1 MKISDLA
8 EKNIND
14 LLAKYIAHESM
25 SEDEKKTV
33 QLWIVQNPE
42 EFDKLLKLTSILG
55 NDIHNEKMSA
65 VKNNFHVNEA
75 WENVSEKISDR
86 DLIKNKNKENKE
98 NDDDK
103 IRSIKPSMRGKS
115 VAMDKNINHRNIFL
129 VAASVAVLMIM
140 SLTYFLNTSRVGSG
154 GGQDDYILFAV
165 NDGNTLKTTTLPDS
179 STVILYPY
187 TSIRYRFTENS
198 ARYVALNGKA
208 FFDVRKRNGTPF
220 KVESKNLSVEV
231 LGTSF
236 LVDDCADISADNN
249 ADSNVDNNA
258 YDKSYNDAYDNVS
271 HSGSNN
277 TNNSGKGSST
287 ASPEGKST
295 EKGKGVSNEV
305 HAGVYVKT
313 GVVSVSSSGQKVV
326 IKASQKAELKG
337 SRLTT
342 DSIANP
348 SEVFGAYHDEK
359 LIVFENTPIK
369 DVVKKIQEATGVV
382 IEYDKE
388 LGNNSIT
395 SKISFPSEANV
406 SDIETVM
413 KELSFLCKCRYQTV
427 EEGKR
432 YKLVR

>member
-65 VKNNFHVNEA
+65 VKNAFHVNEA
-75 WENVSEKISDR
+75 WEKVSEKISDR
-86 DLIKNKNKENKE
+86 DFIKNKE
-98 NDDDK
+98 NDDEK
-103 IRSIKPSMRGKS
+103 IKSIKPSMKGKS

-140 SLTYFLNTSRVGSG
+140 SLTYFLNSSRVGSDT
-154 GGQDDYILFAV
+154 GQDDYILFAI

-179 STVILYPY
+179 STVILYPDA
-187 TSIRYRFTENS
+187 SIRYRFTENS
-198 ARYVALNGKA
+198 ARYVALIGKA

-236 LVDDCADISADNN
+236 LVDDSADISAENN

-258 YDKSYNDAYDNVS
+258 YDKAYNDAYDNVS
-271 HSGSNN
+271 HSGSNI
-277 TNNSGKGSST
+277 TNNSDKGSST
-287 ASPEGKST
+287 VSPEGKSS
-295 EKGKGVSNEV
+295 EKGKGESNEV

-342 DSIANP
+342 DSITNP
-348 SEVFGAYHDEK
+348 SEVFGASHDEK

-395 SKISFPSEANV
+395 SKISFPNEANV

>member
-65 VKNNFHVNEA
+65 VKNAFHVNEA
-75 WENVSEKISDR
+75 WEKVSEKISDR
-86 DLIKNKNKENKE
+86 DFIKNKE
-98 NDDDK
+98 NDDEK
-103 IRSIKPSMRGKS
+103 IKSIKPSMKGKS

-140 SLTYFLNTSRVGSG
+140 SLTYFLNSSRVGSDT
-154 GGQDDYILFAV
+154 GQDDYILFAI

-179 STVILYPY
+179 STVILYPDA
-187 TSIRYRFTENS
+187 SIRYRFTENS

-236 LVDDCADISADNN
+236 LVDDSADISAENNADSN
-249 ADSNVDNNA
+249 ADSNVDNND
-258 YDKSYNDAYDNVS
+258 YDKAYNDAYDNVS
-271 HSGSNN
+271 HSGSNI

-287 ASPEGKST
+287 VSPEGKSS

-342 DSIANP
+342 DSITNP
-348 SEVFGAYHDEK
+348 SEVFGASHDEK

-395 SKISFPSEANV
+395 SKISFPNEANV

-427 EEGKR
+427 EEGKC

>member
-65 VKNNFHVNEA
+65 VKNAFHVNEA
-75 WENVSEKISDR
+75 WEKVSEKISDR
-86 DLIKNKNKENKE
+86 DFIKNKE
-98 NDDDK
+98 NDDEK
-103 IRSIKPSMRGKS
+103 IKSIKPSMKGKS

-140 SLTYFLNTSRVGSG
+140 SLTYFLNSSRVGSG
-154 GGQDDYILFAV
+154 TGQDDYILFAI

-179 STVILYPY
+179 STVILYPDA
-187 TSIRYRFTENS
+187 SIRYRFTENS

-236 LVDDCADISADNN
+236 LVDDSADISAENN

-258 YDKSYNDAYDNVS
+258 YDKAYNDAYDNVS
-271 HSGSNN
+271 HSGSNI
-277 TNNSGKGSST
+277 TNNSDKGSST
-287 ASPEGKST
+287 VSPEGKSS
-295 EKGKGVSNEV
+295 EKGKGESNEV

-342 DSIANP
+342 DSITNP
-348 SEVFGAYHDEK
+348 SEVFGASHDEK

-395 SKISFPSEANV
+395 SKISFPNEANV

>member
-65 VKNNFHVNEA
+65 VKNAFHVNEA
-75 WENVSEKISDR
+75 WEKVSEKISDR
-86 DLIKNKNKENKE
+86 DFIKNKE
-98 NDDDK
+98 NDDEK
-103 IRSIKPSMRGKS
+103 IKSIKPSMKGKS

-140 SLTYFLNTSRVGSG
+140 SLTYFLNSSRVGSG
-154 GGQDDYILFAV
+154 TGQDDYILFAI

-179 STVILYPY
+179 STVILYPDA
-187 TSIRYRFTENS
+187 SIRYRFTENS

-236 LVDDCADISADNN
+236 LVDDSADISAENN

-258 YDKSYNDAYDNVS
+258 YDKAYNDAYDNVS
-271 HSGSNN
+271 HSGSNI
-277 TNNSGKGSST
+277 TNNSGKVSST
-287 ASPEGKST
+287 VSPEGKSS

-342 DSIANP
+342 DSITNP
-348 SEVFGAYHDEK
+348 SEVFGASHDEK

-395 SKISFPSEANV
+395 SKISFPNEANV

-427 EEGKR
+427 EEGKC

>member
-65 VKNNFHVNEA
+65 VKNAFHVNEA
-75 WENVSEKISDR
+75 WEKVSEKISDR
-86 DLIKNKNKENKE
+86 DFIKNKE
-98 NDDDK
+98 NDDEK
-103 IRSIKPSMRGKS
+103 IKSIKPSMKGKS

-140 SLTYFLNTSRVGSG
+140 SLTYFLNSSRVGSDT
-154 GGQDDYILFAV
+154 GQDDYILFAI

-179 STVILYPY
+179 STVILYPDA
-187 TSIRYRFTENS
+187 SIRYRFTENS

-236 LVDDCADISADNN
+236 LVDDSADISAENN

-258 YDKSYNDAYDNVS
+258 YDNVS
-271 HSGSNN
+271 HSGSNI

-287 ASPEGKST
+287 VSPEGKSS

-342 DSIANP
+342 DSITNP
-348 SEVFGAYHDEK
+348 SEVFGASHDEK

-395 SKISFPSEANV
+395 SKISFPNEANV

>member
-65 VKNNFHVNEA
+65 VKNAFHVNEA
-75 WENVSEKISDR
+75 WEKVSEKISDR
-86 DLIKNKNKENKE
+86 DFIKNKE

-103 IRSIKPSMRGKS
+103 IKSIKPSMKGKS

-140 SLTYFLNTSRVGSG
+140 SLTYFLNSSRVGSDT
-154 GGQDDYILFAV
+154 GQDDYILFAI

-179 STVILYPY
+179 STVILYPDA
-187 TSIRYRFTENS
+187 SIRYRFTENS

-236 LVDDCADISADNN
+236 LVDDSADISAENN

-258 YDKSYNDAYDNVS
+258 YDKAYNDAYDNVS
-271 HSGSNN
+271 HSGSNI
-277 TNNSGKGSST
+277 TNNSSKGSST
-287 ASPEGKST
+287 ASPEGKSS

-342 DSIANP
+342 DSITNP
-348 SEVFGAYHDEK
+348 SEVFGASHDEK

-395 SKISFPSEANV
+395 SKISFPNEANV

-427 EEGKR
+427 EEGKC

>member
-1 MKISDLA
+1 MKHI
-8 EKNIND
+8 
-14 LLAKYIAHESM
+14 
-25 SEDEKKTV
+25 
-33 QLWIVQNPE
+33 
-42 EFDKLLKLTSILG
+42 
-55 NDIHNEKMSA
+55 
-65 VKNNFHVNEA
+65 
-75 WENVSEKISDR
+75 
-86 DLIKNKNKENKE
+86 
-98 NDDDK
+98 
-103 IRSIKPSMRGKS
+103 
-115 VAMDKNINHRNIFL
+115 
-129 VAASVAVLMIM
+129 
-140 SLTYFLNTSRVGSG
+140 
-154 GGQDDYILFAV
+154 
-165 NDGNTLKTTTLPDS
+165 
-179 STVILYPY
+179 
-187 TSIRYRFTENS
+187 
-198 ARYVALNGKA
+198 
-208 FFDVRKRNGTPF
+208 
-220 KVESKNLSVEV
+220 
-231 LGTSF
+231 
-236 LVDDCADISADNN
+236 ISADNSADNSAENN

-258 YDKSYNDAYDNVS
+258 YDNVS
-271 HSGSNN
+271 HSGSNI

-287 ASPEGKST
+287 ASQEGKSS

-342 DSIANP
+342 DSITNP
-348 SEVFGAYHDEK
+348 SEVFGASHDEK

-395 SKISFPSEANV
+395 SKISFPNEANM

>member
-1 MKISDLA
+1 MKMSDLA

-25 SEDEKKTV
+25 SEEEKKTV

-42 EFDKLLKLTSILG
+42 EFDKLLKLTNILG

-65 VKNNFHVNEA
+65 VKNTFRVNDA
-75 WENVSEKISDR
+75 WEKVSEKISDR
-86 DLIKNKNKENKE
+86 DLIENKE
-98 NDDDK
+98 NDNDK
-103 IRSIKPSMRGKS
+103 IRSIKPSMKGKS
-115 VAMDKNINHRNIFL
+115 VAMDKNNNHRNIFL

-140 SLTYFLNTSRVGSG
+140 SLTYFLNTSR

-236 LVDDCADISADNN
+236 LVDDSADDSVDNNSDNNVYNNADNN
-249 ADSNVDNNA
+249 ITD
-258 YDKSYNDAYDNVS
+258 
-271 HSGSNN
+271 SGSNM
-277 TNNSGKGSST
+277 TNNSGKVTNT
-287 ASPEGKST
+287 ASPEGKSS
-295 EKGKGVSNEV
+295 EKGKGKSIEV

-337 SRLTT
+337 NRLTT
-342 DSIANP
+342 DSITNP
-348 SEVFGAYHDEK
+348 SEVFGASHDDEK
-359 LIVFENTPIK
+359 LIIFENTPIK

-388 LGNNSIT
+388 LDNNSIT
-395 SKISFPSEANV
+395 SKISFPNEANV

>member
-65 VKNNFHVNEA
+65 VKNAFHVNEA
-75 WENVSEKISDR
+75 WEKVSEKISDR
-86 DLIKNKNKENKE
+86 DFIKNKE
-98 NDDDK
+98 NDDEK
-103 IRSIKPSMRGKS
+103 IKSIKPSMKGKS

-140 SLTYFLNTSRVGSG
+140 SLTYFLNSSRVGSDT
-154 GGQDDYILFAV
+154 GQDDYILFAI

-179 STVILYPY
+179 STVILYPDA
-187 TSIRYRFTENS
+187 SIRYRFTENS

-236 LVDDCADISADNN
+236 LVDDCADISAENN
-249 ADSNVDNNA
+249 VDSNVDNNA
-258 YDKSYNDAYDNVS
+258 YDKAYNDAYDNVS
-271 HSGSNN
+271 HSGSNI

-287 ASPEGKST
+287 VSPEGKSS

-342 DSIANP
+342 DSITNP
-348 SEVFGAYHDEK
+348 SEVFGASHDEK

-395 SKISFPSEANV
+395 SKISFPNEANV

>member
-65 VKNNFHVNEA
+65 VKNAFHVNEA
-75 WENVSEKISDR
+75 WEKVSEKISDR
-86 DLIKNKNKENKE
+86 DFIKNKE
-98 NDDDK
+98 NDDEK
-103 IRSIKPSMRGKS
+103 IKSIKPSMKGKS

-140 SLTYFLNTSRVGSG
+140 SLTYFLNSSRVGSDT
-154 GGQDDYILFAV
+154 GQDDYILFAI

-179 STVILYPY
+179 STVILYPDA
-187 TSIRYRFTENS
+187 SIRYRFTENS

-236 LVDDCADISADNN
+236 LVDDSADISAENN

-258 YDKSYNDAYDNVS
+258 YDKAYNDAYDNVS
-271 HSGSNN
+271 HSGSNI

-287 ASPEGKST
+287 VSPEGKSS

-342 DSIANP
+342 DSITNP
-348 SEVFGAYHDEK
+348 SEVFGASHDEK

-395 SKISFPSEANV
+395 SKISFPNEANV

>member
-55 NDIHNEKMSA
+55 NDIHNEKMSV
-65 VKNNFHVNEA
+65 VKNAFHVNEA
-75 WENVSEKISDR
+75 WEKVSEKISDR
-86 DLIKNKNKENKE
+86 DFIKNKE
-98 NDDDK
+98 NDDEK
-103 IRSIKPSMRGKS
+103 IKSIKPSMKGKS

-140 SLTYFLNTSRVGSG
+140 SLTYFLNSSRVGSG
-154 GGQDDYILFAV
+154 TGQDDYILFAI

-179 STVILYPY
+179 STVILYPDA
-187 TSIRYRFTENS
+187 SIRYRFTENS

-236 LVDDCADISADNN
+236 LVDDSADISAENN
-249 ADSNVDNNA
+249 ADSNVDNND
-258 YDKSYNDAYDNVS
+258 YDKAYNDAYDNVS
-271 HSGSNN
+271 HSGSNI

-287 ASPEGKST
+287 VSPEGKSS
-295 EKGKGVSNEV
+295 EKGKGESNEV

-342 DSIANP
+342 DSITNP
-348 SEVFGAYHDEK
+348 SEVFGASHDEK

-395 SKISFPSEANV
+395 SKISFPNEANV

>member
-65 VKNNFHVNEA
+65 VKNAFHVNEA
-75 WENVSEKISDR
+75 WEKVSEKISDR
-86 DLIKNKNKENKE
+86 DFIKNKE

-103 IRSIKPSMRGKS
+103 IKSIKPSMKGKS

-140 SLTYFLNTSRVGSG
+140 SLTYFLNSSRVGSDT
-154 GGQDDYILFAV
+154 GQDDYILFAI

-179 STVILYPY
+179 STVILYPDA
-187 TSIRYRFTENS
+187 SIRYRFTENS

-236 LVDDCADISADNN
+236 LVDDSADISAENN

-258 YDKSYNDAYDNVS
+258 YDKAYNDAYDNVS
-271 HSGSNN
+271 HSGSNI
-277 TNNSGKGSST
+277 TNNSDKGSST
-287 ASPEGKST
+287 VSPEGKSS

-342 DSIANP
+342 DSITNP
-348 SEVFGAYHDEK
+348 SEVFGASHDEK

-395 SKISFPSEANV
+395 SKISFPNEANV

>member
-65 VKNNFHVNEA
+65 VKNAFHVNEA
-75 WENVSEKISDR
+75 WEKVSEKISDR
-86 DLIKNKNKENKE
+86 DFIKNKE
-98 NDDDK
+98 NDDEK
-103 IRSIKPSMRGKS
+103 IKSIKPSMKGKS

-140 SLTYFLNTSRVGSG
+140 SLTYFLNSSRVGSDT
-154 GGQDDYILFAV
+154 GQDDYILFAI

-179 STVILYPY
+179 STVILYPDA
-187 TSIRYRFTENS
+187 SIRYRFTENS

-236 LVDDCADISADNN
+236 LVDDSADISAENN

-258 YDKSYNDAYDNVS
+258 YDKAYNDAYDNVS
-271 HSGSNN
+271 HSGSNI
-277 TNNSGKGSST
+277 TNNSDKGSST
-287 ASPEGKST
+287 VSPEGKSS

-342 DSIANP
+342 DSITNP
-348 SEVFGAYHDEK
+348 SEVFGASHNEK

-395 SKISFPSEANV
+395 SKISFPNEANV

>member
-65 VKNNFHVNEA
+65 VKNAFHVNEA
-75 WENVSEKISDR
+75 WEKVSEKISDR
-86 DLIKNKNKENKE
+86 DFIKNKE
-98 NDDDK
+98 NDDEK
-103 IRSIKPSMRGKS
+103 IKSIKPSMKGKS

-140 SLTYFLNTSRVGSG
+140 SLTYFLNSSRVGSDT
-154 GGQDDYILFAV
+154 GQDDYILFAI

-179 STVILYPY
+179 STVILYPDA
-187 TSIRYRFTENS
+187 SIRYRFTENS

-236 LVDDCADISADNN
+236 LVDDSADISAENN
-249 ADSNVDNNA
+249 ADSNVDNND
-258 YDKSYNDAYDNVS
+258 YDKAYNDAYDNVS
-271 HSGSNN
+271 HSGSNI
-277 TNNSGKGSST
+277 TNNSGKVSST
-287 ASPEGKST
+287 VSPEGKSS
-295 EKGKGVSNEV
+295 EKGKGESNEV

-342 DSIANP
+342 DSITNP
-348 SEVFGAYHDEK
+348 SEVFGASHDEK

-395 SKISFPSEANV
+395 SKISFPNEANV

>member
-65 VKNNFHVNEA
+65 VKNAFHVNEA
-75 WENVSEKISDR
+75 WEKVSEKISDR
-86 DLIKNKNKENKE
+86 DFIKNKE
-98 NDDDK
+98 NDDEK
-103 IRSIKPSMRGKS
+103 IKSIKPSMKGKS

-140 SLTYFLNTSRVGSG
+140 SLTYFLNSSRVGSG
-154 GGQDDYILFAV
+154 TGQDDYILFAI

-179 STVILYPY
+179 STVILYPDA
-187 TSIRYRFTENS
+187 SIRYRFTENS

-236 LVDDCADISADNN
+236 LVDDSADISAENN
-249 ADSNVDNNA
+249 ADSNVDNND
-258 YDKSYNDAYDNVS
+258 YDKAYNDAYDNVS
-271 HSGSNN
+271 HSGSNI

-287 ASPEGKST
+287 VSPEGKSS
-295 EKGKGVSNEV
+295 EKGKGESNEV

-342 DSIANP
+342 DSITNP
-348 SEVFGAYHDEK
+348 SEVFGASHDEK

-395 SKISFPSEANV
+395 SKISFPNEANV

>member
-65 VKNNFHVNEA
+65 VKNAFHVNEA
-75 WENVSEKISDR
+75 WEKVSEKISDR
-86 DLIKNKNKENKE
+86 DFIKNKE
-98 NDDDK
+98 NDDEK
-103 IRSIKPSMRGKS
+103 IKSIKPSMKGKS
-115 VAMDKNINHRNIFL
+115 VAMDKNINHRNVFL

-140 SLTYFLNTSRVGSG
+140 SLTYFLNSSRVGSDT
-154 GGQDDYILFAV
+154 GQDDYILFAI

-179 STVILYPY
+179 STVILYPDA
-187 TSIRYRFTENS
+187 SIRYRFTENS

-236 LVDDCADISADNN
+236 LVDDSAENN
-249 ADSNVDNNA
+249 ADSNVDSNA
-258 YDKSYNDAYDNVS
+258 YGKVYNDAYDNVS
-271 HSGSNN
+271 HSGSNI
-277 TNNSGKGSST
+277 TNNSGKGSIT
-287 ASPEGKST
+287 ASPEGKSS
-295 EKGKGVSNEV
+295 EKGKGASNEV

-342 DSIANP
+342 DSITNP
-348 SEVFGAYHDEK
+348 SEVFGASHDEK

-395 SKISFPSEANV
+395 SKISFPNEANV

>member
-65 VKNNFHVNEA
+65 VKNAFHVNEA
-75 WENVSEKISDR
+75 WEKVSEKISDR
-86 DLIKNKNKENKE
+86 DFIKNKE
-98 NDDDK
+98 NDDEK
-103 IRSIKPSMRGKS
+103 IKSIKPSMKGKS

-140 SLTYFLNTSRVGSG
+140 SLTYFLNSSRVGSG
-154 GGQDDYILFAV
+154 TGQDDYILFAI

-179 STVILYPY
+179 STVILYPDA
-187 TSIRYRFTENS
+187 SIRYRFTENS

-236 LVDDCADISADNN
+236 LVDDSADISAENN
-249 ADSNVDNNA
+249 ADSNVDNND
-258 YDKSYNDAYDNVS
+258 YDKAYNDAYDNVS
-271 HSGSNN
+271 HSGSNI
-277 TNNSGKGSST
+277 TNNSDKGSST
-287 ASPEGKST
+287 VSPEGKSSK
-295 EKGKGVSNEV
+295 KGKGESNEV

-342 DSIANP
+342 DSITNP
-348 SEVFGAYHDEK
+348 SEVFGASHDEK

-395 SKISFPSEANV
+395 SKISFPNEANV

>member
-65 VKNNFHVNEA
+65 VKNAFHVNEA
-75 WENVSEKISDR
+75 WEKVSEKISDR
-86 DLIKNKNKENKE
+86 DFIKNKE
-98 NDDDK
+98 NDDEK
-103 IRSIKPSMRGKS
+103 IKSIKPSMKGKS

-140 SLTYFLNTSRVGSG
+140 SLTYFLNSSRVGSDT
-154 GGQDDYILFAV
+154 GQDDYILFAI

-179 STVILYPY
+179 STVILYPDA
-187 TSIRYRFTENS
+187 SIRYRFTENS

-236 LVDDCADISADNN
+236 LVDDCADNSAENN

-258 YDKSYNDAYDNVS
+258 YDKAYNDAYDNVS
-271 HSGSNN
+271 HSGSNI

-287 ASPEGKST
+287 VSPEGKSS

-342 DSIANP
+342 DSITNP
-348 SEVFGAYHDEK
+348 SEVFGASHDEK

-395 SKISFPSEANV
+395 SKISFPNEANV

>member
-65 VKNNFHVNEA
+65 VKNAFHVNEA
-75 WENVSEKISDR
+75 WEKVSEKISDR
-86 DLIKNKNKENKE
+86 DFIKNKE
-98 NDDDK
+98 NDDEK
-103 IRSIKPSMRGKS
+103 IKSIKPSMKGKS

-140 SLTYFLNTSRVGSG
+140 SLTYFLNSSRVGSDT
-154 GGQDDYILFAV
+154 GQDDYILFAI

-179 STVILYPY
+179 STVILYPDA
-187 TSIRYRFTENS
+187 SIRYRFTENS

-236 LVDDCADISADNN
+236 LVDDSADISAENN
-249 ADSNVDNNA
+249 VDSNVDNNA
-258 YDKSYNDAYDNVS
+258 YDKAYNDAYDNVS
-271 HSGSNN
+271 HSGSNI

-287 ASPEGKST
+287 VSPEGKSS

-342 DSIANP
+342 DSITNP
-348 SEVFGAYHDEK
+348 SEVFGASHDEK

-395 SKISFPSEANV
+395 SKISFPNEANV

>member
-65 VKNNFHVNEA
+65 VKNAFHVNEA
-75 WENVSEKISDR
+75 WEKVSEKISDR
-86 DLIKNKNKENKE
+86 DFIKNKE
-98 NDDDK
+98 NDDEK
-103 IRSIKPSMRGKS
+103 IKSIKPSMKGKS

-140 SLTYFLNTSRVGSG
+140 SLTYFLNSSRVGSDT
-154 GGQDDYILFAV
+154 GQDDYILFAI

-179 STVILYPY
+179 STVILYPDA
-187 TSIRYRFTENS
+187 SIRYRFTENS

-236 LVDDCADISADNN
+236 LVDDSADISAENN

-258 YDKSYNDAYDNVS
+258 YDKAYNDAYDNVS
-271 HSGSNN
+271 HSGSNI
-277 TNNSGKGSST
+277 TNNSDKGSST
-287 ASPEGKST
+287 VSPEGKSS
-295 EKGKGVSNEV
+295 EKGKGESNEV

-342 DSIANP
+342 DSITNP
-348 SEVFGAYHDEK
+348 SEVFGASHDEK

-395 SKISFPSEANV
+395 SKISFPNEANV

>member
-55 NDIHNEKMSA
+55 NDIHNEKMSV
-65 VKNNFHVNEA
+65 VKNAFHVNEA
-75 WENVSEKISDR
+75 WEKVSEKISDR
-86 DLIKNKNKENKE
+86 DFIKNKE
-98 NDDDK
+98 NDDEK
-103 IRSIKPSMRGKS
+103 IKSIKPSMKGKS

-140 SLTYFLNTSRVGSG
+140 SLTYFLNSSRVGSG
-154 GGQDDYILFAV
+154 TGQDDYILFAI

-179 STVILYPY
+179 STVILYPDA
-187 TSIRYRFTENS
+187 SIRYRFTENS

-236 LVDDCADISADNN
+236 LVDDSADISAENN

-258 YDKSYNDAYDNVS
+258 YDKAYNDAYDNVS
-271 HSGSNN
+271 HSGSNI
-277 TNNSGKGSST
+277 TNNSGKVSST
-287 ASPEGKST
+287 VSPEGKSS
-295 EKGKGVSNEV
+295 EKGKGVSHEV

-342 DSIANP
+342 DSITNP
-348 SEVFGAYHDEK
+348 SEVFGASHDEK

-395 SKISFPSEANV
+395 SKISFPNEANV

>member
-65 VKNNFHVNEA
+65 VKNAFHVNEA
-75 WENVSEKISDR
+75 WEKVSEKISDR
-86 DLIKNKNKENKE
+86 DFIKNKE
-98 NDDDK
+98 NDDEK
-103 IRSIKPSMRGKS
+103 IKSIKPSMKGKS

-140 SLTYFLNTSRVGSG
+140 SLTYFLNSSRVGSG
-154 GGQDDYILFAV
+154 TGQDDYILFAI

-179 STVILYPY
+179 STVILYPDA
-187 TSIRYRFTENS
+187 SIRYRFTENS

-236 LVDDCADISADNN
+236 LVDDSADISAENN
-249 ADSNVDNNA
+249 ADSNVDNND
-258 YDKSYNDAYDNVS
+258 YDKAYNDAYDNVS
-271 HSGSNN
+271 HSGSNI

-287 ASPEGKST
+287 ASPEGKSS

-342 DSIANP
+342 DSITNP
-348 SEVFGAYHDEK
+348 SEVFGASHDEK

-395 SKISFPSEANV
+395 SKISFPNEANV

>member
-65 VKNNFHVNEA
+65 VKNAFHVNEA
-75 WENVSEKISDR
+75 WEKVSEKISDR
-86 DLIKNKNKENKE
+86 DFIKNKE

-103 IRSIKPSMRGKS
+103 IKSIKPSMKGKS

-140 SLTYFLNTSRVGSG
+140 SLTYFLNSSRVGSDT
-154 GGQDDYILFAV
+154 GQDDYILFAI

-179 STVILYPY
+179 STVILYPDA
-187 TSIRYRFTENS
+187 SIRYRFTENS

-236 LVDDCADISADNN
+236 LVDDSADISAENN

-258 YDKSYNDAYDNVS
+258 YDKAYNDAYDNVS
-271 HSGSNN
+271 HSGSNI
-277 TNNSGKGSST
+277 TNNSSKGSST
-287 ASPEGKST
+287 ASPEGKSS

-342 DSIANP
+342 DSITNP
-348 SEVFGAYHDEK
+348 SEVFGASHDEK

-395 SKISFPSEANV
+395 SKISFPNEANV

>member
-65 VKNNFHVNEA
+65 VKNAFHVNEA
-75 WENVSEKISDR
+75 WEKVSEKISDR
-86 DLIKNKNKENKE
+86 DFIKNKE
-98 NDDDK
+98 NDDEK
-103 IRSIKPSMRGKS
+103 IKSIKPSMKGKS

-140 SLTYFLNTSRVGSG
+140 SLTYFLNSSRVGSDT
-154 GGQDDYILFAV
+154 GQDDYILFAI

-179 STVILYPY
+179 STVILYPDA
-187 TSIRYRFTENS
+187 SIRYRFTENS

-236 LVDDCADISADNN
+236 LVDDSADISAENN

-258 YDKSYNDAYDNVS
+258 YDKAYNDAYDNVS
-271 HSGSNN
+271 HSGSNI
-277 TNNSGKGSST
+277 TNNSSKGSST
-287 ASPEGKST
+287 ASPEGKSS

-342 DSIANP
+342 DSITNP
-348 SEVFGAYHDEK
+348 SEVFGASHDEK

-395 SKISFPSEANV
+395 SKISFPNEANV

-427 EEGKR
+427 EEGKC

>member
-65 VKNNFHVNEA
+65 VKNAFHVNEA
-75 WENVSEKISDR
+75 WEKVSEKISDR
-86 DLIKNKNKENKE
+86 DFIKNKE
-98 NDDDK
+98 NDDEK
-103 IRSIKPSMRGKS
+103 IKSIKPSLKGKS

-140 SLTYFLNTSRVGSG
+140 SLTYFLNSSRVGSDT
-154 GGQDDYILFAV
+154 GQDDYILFAI

-179 STVILYPY
+179 STVILYPDA
-187 TSIRYRFTENS
+187 SIRYRFTENS

-236 LVDDCADISADNN
+236 LVDDSADISAENN

-258 YDKSYNDAYDNVS
+258 YDKAYNDAYDNVS
-271 HSGSNN
+271 HSGSNI
-277 TNNSGKGSST
+277 TNNSDKGSST
-287 ASPEGKST
+287 VSPEGKSS

-342 DSIANP
+342 DSITNP
-348 SEVFGAYHDEK
+348 SEVFGASHDEK

-395 SKISFPSEANV
+395 SKISFPNEANV

-427 EEGKR
+427 EEGKC

>member
-65 VKNNFHVNEA
+65 VKNAFHVNEA
-75 WENVSEKISDR
+75 WEKVSEKISDR
-86 DLIKNKNKENKE
+86 DFIKNKE
-98 NDDDK
+98 NDDEK
-103 IRSIKPSMRGKS
+103 IKSIKPSMKGKS

-140 SLTYFLNTSRVGSG
+140 SLTYFLNSSRVSDT
-154 GGQDDYILFAV
+154 GQDDYILFAI

-179 STVILYPY
+179 STVILYPDA
-187 TSIRYRFTENS
+187 SIRYRFTENS

-236 LVDDCADISADNN
+236 LVDDSADISAENN

-258 YDKSYNDAYDNVS
+258 YDKAYNDAYDNVS
-271 HSGSNN
+271 HSGSNI

-287 ASPEGKST
+287 VSPEGKSS

-342 DSIANP
+342 DSITNP
-348 SEVFGAYHDEK
+348 SEVFGASHDEK

-369 DVVKKIQEATGVV
+369 DVVKKIQESTGVV

-395 SKISFPSEANV
+395 SKISFPNEANV

>member
-65 VKNNFHVNEA
+65 VKNAFHVNEA
-75 WENVSEKISDR
+75 WEKVSEKISDR
-86 DLIKNKNKENKE
+86 DFIKNKE

-103 IRSIKPSMRGKS
+103 IKSIKPSMKGKS

-140 SLTYFLNTSRVGSG
+140 SLTYFLNSSRVGSG
-154 GGQDDYILFAV
+154 TGQDDYILFAI

-179 STVILYPY
+179 STVILYPDA
-187 TSIRYRFTENS
+187 SIRYRFTENS

-236 LVDDCADISADNN
+236 LVDDSADNSAENN

-258 YDKSYNDAYDNVS
+258 YDKAYNDAYDNVS
-271 HSGSNN
+271 HSGSNI

-287 ASPEGKST
+287 ASPEGKSS

-342 DSIANP
+342 DSITNP
-348 SEVFGAYHDEK
+348 SEVFGASHDEK

-395 SKISFPSEANV
+395 SKISFPNEANV

>member
-65 VKNNFHVNEA
+65 VKNAFHVNEA
-75 WENVSEKISDR
+75 WEKVSEKISDR
-86 DLIKNKNKENKE
+86 DFIKNKE
-98 NDDDK
+98 NDDEK
-103 IRSIKPSMRGKS
+103 IKSIKPSMKGKS

-140 SLTYFLNTSRVGSG
+140 SLTYFLNSSRVGSG
-154 GGQDDYILFAV
+154 TGQDDYILFAI

-179 STVILYPY
+179 STVILYPDA
-187 TSIRYRFTENS
+187 SIRYRFTENS

-236 LVDDCADISADNN
+236 LVDDSADISAENN
-249 ADSNVDNNA
+249 ADSNVDNND
-258 YDKSYNDAYDNVS
+258 YDKAYNDAYDNVS
-271 HSGSNN
+271 HSGSNI
-277 TNNSGKGSST
+277 TNNSDKGSST
-287 ASPEGKST
+287 VSPEGKSS

-342 DSIANP
+342 DSITNP
-348 SEVFGAYHDEK
+348 SEVFGASHDEK

-395 SKISFPSEANV
+395 SKISFPNEANV

>member
-65 VKNNFHVNEA
+65 VKNAFHVNEA
-75 WENVSEKISDR
+75 WEKVSEKISDR
-86 DLIKNKNKENKE
+86 DFIKNKE
-98 NDDDK
+98 NDDEK
-103 IRSIKPSMRGKS
+103 IKSIKPSMKGKS

-140 SLTYFLNTSRVGSG
+140 SLTYFLNSSRVGSDT
-154 GGQDDYILFAV
+154 GQDDYILFAI

-179 STVILYPY
+179 STVILYPDA
-187 TSIRYRFTENS
+187 SIRYRFTENS

-236 LVDDCADISADNN
+236 LVDDSADISAENN

-258 YDKSYNDAYDNVS
+258 YDKAYNDAYDNVS
-271 HSGSNN
+271 HSGSNI

-287 ASPEGKST
+287 ASPEGKSS

-342 DSIANP
+342 DSITNP
-348 SEVFGAYHDEK
+348 SEVFGASHDEK

-395 SKISFPSEANV
+395 SKISFPNEANV

-413 KELSFLCKCRYQTV
+413 KELSFLCKCRYQTI

>member
-65 VKNNFHVNEA
+65 VKNAFHVNEA
-75 WENVSEKISDR
+75 WEKVSEKISDR
-86 DLIKNKNKENKE
+86 DFIKNKE
-98 NDDDK
+98 NDDEK
-103 IRSIKPSMRGKS
+103 IKSIKPSMKGKS

-140 SLTYFLNTSRVGSG
+140 SLTYFLNSSRVGSDT
-154 GGQDDYILFAV
+154 GQDDYILFAI

-179 STVILYPY
+179 STVILYPDA
-187 TSIRYRFTENS
+187 SIRYRFTENS

-236 LVDDCADISADNN
+236 LVDDSADISAENN

-258 YDKSYNDAYDNVS
+258 YDKAYNDAYDNVS
-271 HSGSNN
+271 HSGSNI
-277 TNNSGKGSST
+277 TNNSDKGSST
-287 ASPEGKST
+287 VSPEGKSS

-342 DSIANP
+342 DSITNP
-348 SEVFGAYHDEK
+348 SEVFGASHDEK

-395 SKISFPSEANV
+395 SKISFPNEANV

>member
-65 VKNNFHVNEA
+65 VKNAFHVNEA
-75 WENVSEKISDR
+75 WEKVSEKISDR
-86 DLIKNKNKENKE
+86 DFIKNKE
-98 NDDDK
+98 NDDEK
-103 IRSIKPSMRGKS
+103 IKSIKPSMKGKS

-140 SLTYFLNTSRVGSG
+140 SLTYFLNSSRVGSDT
-154 GGQDDYILFAV
+154 GQDDYILFAI

-179 STVILYPY
+179 STVILYPDA
-187 TSIRYRFTENS
+187 SIRYRFTENS

-236 LVDDCADISADNN
+236 LVDDSADISAENN

-258 YDKSYNDAYDNVS
+258 YDKAYNDAYDNVS
-271 HSGSNN
+271 HSGSNI
-277 TNNSGKGSST
+277 TNNSDKGSST
-287 ASPEGKST
+287 VSPEGKSS

-342 DSIANP
+342 DSITNP
-348 SEVFGAYHDEK
+348 SEVFGASHDEK

-395 SKISFPSEANV
+395 SKISFPNEANV

-427 EEGKR
+427 EEGKC

>member
-65 VKNNFHVNEA
+65 VKNAFHVNEA
-75 WENVSEKISDR
+75 WEKVSEKISDR
-86 DLIKNKNKENKE
+86 DFIKNKE
-98 NDDDK
+98 NDDEK
-103 IRSIKPSMRGKS
+103 IKSIKPSMKGKS

-140 SLTYFLNTSRVGSG
+140 SLTYFLNSSRVGSG
-154 GGQDDYILFAV
+154 TGQDDYILFAI

-179 STVILYPY
+179 STVILYPDA
-187 TSIRYRFTENS
+187 SIRYRFTENS

-236 LVDDCADISADNN
+236 LVDDCADISAENN
-249 ADSNVDNNA
+249 VDSNVDNNA
-258 YDKSYNDAYDNVS
+258 YDKAYNDAYDNVS
-271 HSGSNN
+271 HSGSNI

-287 ASPEGKST
+287 VSPEGKSS

-342 DSIANP
+342 DSITNP
-348 SEVFGAYHDEK
+348 SEVFGASHDEK

-395 SKISFPSEANV
+395 SKISFPNEANV

>member
-65 VKNNFHVNEA
+65 VKNAFHVNEA
-75 WENVSEKISDR
+75 WEKVSEKISDR
-86 DLIKNKNKENKE
+86 DFIKNKE

-103 IRSIKPSMRGKS
+103 IKSIKPSMKGKS

-140 SLTYFLNTSRVGSG
+140 SLTYFLNSSRVGSG
-154 GGQDDYILFAV
+154 TGQDDYILFAI

-179 STVILYPY
+179 STVILYPDA
-187 TSIRYRFTENS
+187 SIRYRFTENS

-236 LVDDCADISADNN
+236 LVDDSADISAENN
-249 ADSNVDNNA
+249 ADSNVDNND
-258 YDKSYNDAYDNVS
+258 YDKAYNDAYDNVS
-271 HSGSNN
+271 HSGSNI
-277 TNNSGKGSST
+277 TNNSDKGSST
-287 ASPEGKST
+287 VSPEGKSS
-295 EKGKGVSNEV
+295 EKGKGESNEV

-342 DSIANP
+342 DSITNP
-348 SEVFGAYHDEK
+348 SEVFGASHDEK

-395 SKISFPSEANV
+395 SKISFPNEANV

-413 KELSFLCKCRYQTV
+413 KELSFLCKCRYQTI

>member
-65 VKNNFHVNEA
+65 VKNAFHVNEA
-75 WENVSEKISDR
+75 WEKVSEKISDR
-86 DLIKNKNKENKE
+86 DFIKNKE

-103 IRSIKPSMRGKS
+103 IKSIKPSMKGKS

-140 SLTYFLNTSRVGSG
+140 SLTYFLNSSRVGSG
-154 GGQDDYILFAV
+154 TGQDDYILFAI

-179 STVILYPY
+179 STVILYPDA
-187 TSIRYRFTENS
+187 SIRYRFTENS

-236 LVDDCADISADNN
+236 LVDDSADISAENN
-249 ADSNVDNNA
+249 ADSNVDNND
-258 YDKSYNDAYDNVS
+258 YDKAYNDAYDNVS
-271 HSGSNN
+271 HSGSNI
-277 TNNSGKGSST
+277 TNNSDKGSST
-287 ASPEGKST
+287 VSPEGKSS
-295 EKGKGVSNEV
+295 EKGKGESNEV

-342 DSIANP
+342 DSITNP
-348 SEVFGAYHDEK
+348 SEVFGASHDEK

-395 SKISFPSEANV
+395 SKISFPNEANV

>member
-65 VKNNFHVNEA
+65 VKNAFHVNEA
-75 WENVSEKISDR
+75 WEKVSEKISDR
-86 DLIKNKNKENKE
+86 DFIKNKE
-98 NDDDK
+98 NDDEK
-103 IRSIKPSMRGKS
+103 IKSIKPSMKGKS

-140 SLTYFLNTSRVGSG
+140 SLTYFLNSSRVGSG
-154 GGQDDYILFAV
+154 TGQDDYILFAI

-179 STVILYPY
+179 STVILYPDA
-187 TSIRYRFTENS
+187 SIRYRFTENS

-236 LVDDCADISADNN
+236 LVDDSADISAENN

-258 YDKSYNDAYDNVS
+258 YDKAYNDAYDNVS
-271 HSGSNN
+271 HSGSNI
-277 TNNSGKGSST
+277 TNNSDKGSST
-287 ASPEGKST
+287 VSPEGKSS

-342 DSIANP
+342 DSITNP
-348 SEVFGAYHDEK
+348 SEVFGTSHNEK

-395 SKISFPSEANV
+395 SKISFPNEANV

>member
-65 VKNNFHVNEA
+65 VKNAFHVNEA
-75 WENVSEKISDR
+75 WEKVSEKISDR
-86 DLIKNKNKENKE
+86 DFIKNKE
-98 NDDDK
+98 NDDEK
-103 IRSIKPSMRGKS
+103 IKSIKPSMKGKS

-140 SLTYFLNTSRVGSG
+140 SLTYFLNSSRVGSG
-154 GGQDDYILFAV
+154 TGQDDYILFAI

-179 STVILYPY
+179 STVILYPDA
-187 TSIRYRFTENS
+187 SIRYRFTENS

-236 LVDDCADISADNN
+236 LVDDSADISAENN

-258 YDKSYNDAYDNVS
+258 YDKAYNDAYDNVS
-271 HSGSNN
+271 HSGSNI

-287 ASPEGKST
+287 VSPEGKSS

-342 DSIANP
+342 DSITNP
-348 SEVFGAYHDEK
+348 SEVFGASHDEK

-395 SKISFPSEANV
+395 SKISFPNEANV

-427 EEGKR
+427 EEGKC

>member
-65 VKNNFHVNEA
+65 VKNAFHVNEA
-75 WENVSEKISDR
+75 WEKVSEKISDR
-86 DLIKNKNKENKE
+86 DFIKNKE

-103 IRSIKPSMRGKS
+103 IKSIKPSMKGKS

-140 SLTYFLNTSRVGSG
+140 SLTYFLNSSRVGSDT
-154 GGQDDYILFAV
+154 GQDDYILFAI

-179 STVILYPY
+179 STVILYPDA
-187 TSIRYRFTENS
+187 SIRYRFTENS

-236 LVDDCADISADNN
+236 LVDDSADISAENN

-258 YDKSYNDAYDNVS
+258 YDKAYNDAYDNVS
-271 HSGSNN
+271 HSGSNI

-287 ASPEGKST
+287 VSPEGKSS

-342 DSIANP
+342 DSITNP
-348 SEVFGAYHDEK
+348 SEVFGASHDEK

-395 SKISFPSEANV
+395 SKISFPNEANV

>member
-1 MKISDLA
+1 MKMSDLA

-25 SEDEKKTV
+25 SEEEKKTV

-42 EFDKLLKLTSILG
+42 EFDKLLKLTNILG

-65 VKNNFHVNEA
+65 VKNTFRINDA
-75 WENVSEKISDR
+75 WEKVSEKISDR
-86 DLIKNKNKENKE
+86 DLIENKE
-98 NDDDK
+98 NDNDK
-103 IRSIKPSMRGKS
+103 IRSIKPSMKGKS
-115 VAMDKNINHRNIFL
+115 VAMDKNNNHRNIFL
-129 VAASVAVLMIM
+129 VAASVAVLMII
-140 SLTYFLNTSRVGSG
+140 SLTYFLNTSRGGS
-154 GGQDDYILFAV
+154 GQDDYILFAV

-236 LVDDCADISADNN
+236 LVDDSADDSVDNNSDNNVYNNADNTADDRVDNN
-249 ADSNVDNNA
+249 ADNNIT
-258 YDKSYNDAYDNVS
+258 D
-271 HSGSNN
+271 SGSNM
-277 TNNSGKGSST
+277 TNNSGKVTNT
-287 ASPEGKST
+287 ASPEGKSS
-295 EKGKGVSNEV
+295 EKGKGKSIEV

-337 SRLTT
+337 NRLTT
-342 DSIANP
+342 DSITNP
-348 SEVFGAYHDEK
+348 SEVFGASHDDEK

-388 LGNNSIT
+388 LDNNSIT
-395 SKISFPSEANV
+395 SKISFPNEANV

-413 KELSFLCKCRYQTV
+413 KELSFLCKCRYLTV

>member
-65 VKNNFHVNEA
+65 VKNAFHVNEA
-75 WENVSEKISDR
+75 WEKVSEKISDR
-86 DLIKNKNKENKE
+86 DFIKNKE
-98 NDDDK
+98 NDDEK
-103 IRSIKPSMRGKS
+103 IKSIKPSMKGKS

-140 SLTYFLNTSRVGSG
+140 SLTYFLNSSRVGSDT
-154 GGQDDYILFAV
+154 GQDDYILFAI

-179 STVILYPY
+179 STVILYPDA
-187 TSIRYRFTENS
+187 SIHYRFTENS

-236 LVDDCADISADNN
+236 LVDDSADISAENN

-258 YDKSYNDAYDNVS
+258 YDKAYNDAYDNVS
-271 HSGSNN
+271 HSGSNI

-287 ASPEGKST
+287 VSPEGKSS

-342 DSIANP
+342 DSITNP
-348 SEVFGAYHDEK
+348 SEVFGASHDEK

-395 SKISFPSEANV
+395 SKISFPNEANV

>member
-65 VKNNFHVNEA
+65 VKNAFHVNEA
-75 WENVSEKISDR
+75 WEKVSEKISDR
-86 DLIKNKNKENKE
+86 DFIKNKE
-98 NDDDK
+98 NDDEK
-103 IRSIKPSMRGKS
+103 IKSIKPSMKGKS

-140 SLTYFLNTSRVGSG
+140 SLTYFLNSSRVGSG
-154 GGQDDYILFAV
+154 TGQDDYILFAI

-179 STVILYPY
+179 STVILYPDA
-187 TSIRYRFTENS
+187 SIRYRFTENS

-236 LVDDCADISADNN
+236 LVDDSADISAENN

-258 YDKSYNDAYDNVS
+258 YDKAYNDAYDNVS
-271 HSGSNN
+271 HSGSNI

-287 ASPEGKST
+287 VSPEGKSS

-342 DSIANP
+342 DSITNP
-348 SEVFGAYHDEK
+348 SEVFGASHDEK

-395 SKISFPSEANV
+395 SKISFPNEANV